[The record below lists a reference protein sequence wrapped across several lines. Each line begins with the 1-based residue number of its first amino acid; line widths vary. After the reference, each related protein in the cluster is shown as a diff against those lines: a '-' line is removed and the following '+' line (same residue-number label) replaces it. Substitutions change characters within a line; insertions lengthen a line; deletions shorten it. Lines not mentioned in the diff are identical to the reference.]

1 MGYLYVAILLCGMFT
16 IVGFFTE
23 KKILFNPI
31 TMFCGLWSVVLF
43 FSSQKKFTMNVASS
57 ERNALIL
64 YGLIAYV
71 FGYYVN
77 KVFLDRVHIKIG
89 KFSRYQTDKK
99 NNAVPRYKLLYTL
112 CTICLAYTMYDLA
125 RVVLQAG
132 TLNLG
137 TIQGMLQSGE
147 ISNSNSSILNAIIIL
162 VISPIKFILPAI
174 TAVDFFYGKRD
185 KKLLWM
191 TVGLIL
197 INMLSTANRTSFLLF
212 FLWLFFVA
220 TLYLYHNAEKKNAIV
235 LKIRKYKREIVCVGL
250 VAFIIMTSSRTSSSI
265 YRQLYLYFSMPPSM
279 FEIWANKVD
288 TAGIYGYGIASLLG
302 FVYPIFYILKN
313 ICGIPMPSIV
323 SQMYDWTMLTDTT
336 WVWPGKNILAN
347 AYVSS
352 FWFFYIDARMIG
364 IIVGMFVFGIV
375 LSRSYSNVV
384 ARNCSARQITV
395 YCCLLYAVLFSFV
408 RFQFSL
414 TKISIGLLF
423 TMFFAYKMKK
433 KE

>member
-99 NNAVPRYKLLYTL
+99 KNAVPRYKLLYTL

-235 LKIRKYKREIVCVGL
+235 LKIRKYKREIVCVAL
-250 VAFIIMTSSRTSSSI
+250 VVFIIMTSSRTSSSI
-265 YRQLYLYFSMPPSM
+265 Y
-279 FEIWANKVD
+279 
-288 TAGIYGYGIASLLG
+288 
-302 FVYPIFYILKN
+302 
-313 ICGIPMPSIV
+313 
-323 SQMYDWTMLTDTT
+323 
-336 WVWPGKNILAN
+336 
-347 AYVSS
+347 
-352 FWFFYIDARMIG
+352 
-364 IIVGMFVFGIV
+364 
-375 LSRSYSNVV
+375 
-384 ARNCSARQITV
+384 
-395 YCCLLYAVLFSFV
+395 
-408 RFQFSL
+408 
-414 TKISIGLLF
+414 GLL
-423 TMFFAYKMKK
+423 MLVHL
-433 KE
+433 EQ